1 MIRLVVAD
9 DEPLV
14 RVGLRVL
21 VEREPDLDLV
31 GEAADGHGALAAIR
45 RERPDVALL
54 DIRMPGRDGLEVLR
68 AVAADPARPAT
79 RTVMMTTFERDE
91 YVFAALRAGASG
103 FVLKDSEPAD
113 LIRAVRVAAAG
124 EALLSPSVTRRVTH
138 TFALAPI
145 GRAGA
150 DRSTG

>member
-1 MIRLVVAD
+1 VIRLIIAD

-31 GEAADGHGALAAIR
+31 GDAADGDMALRRIR
-45 RERPDVALL
+45 DERPDVALV

-68 AVAADPARPAT
+68 AVAADPALAGT
-79 RTVMMTTFERDE
+79 RIVMMTTFERDE

-103 FVLKDSEPAD
+103 FILKDSEPAD
-113 LIRAVRVAAAG
+113 LIRAVRAAAAG
-124 EALLSPSVTRRVTH
+124 EALLSPSVTRRSARRCRPRRPT
-138 TFALAPI
+138 A
-145 GRAGA
+145 
-150 DRSTG
+150 